1 MSSGQSP
8 VNAINIPGMLKN
20 MLREGFSTV
29 HCLSEL
35 IDDSQ
40 GASAKV
46 IHIHMDSHTNHL
58 VLADDGNGMTRDKL
72 ESSHYFHSRSSAS
85 SKHGRFGIGRK
96 HALVHFTSLK
106 GVAQAITRS
115 AENNVL
121 SQLNLDF
128 PKVIASGNLYLLAHG
143 IEEES
148 RPIWNKYAVNQDG
161 KGTLTHFECDKTVLA
176 ELVQRAKSDNV
187 TNSLRYFL
195 ASTYNKYLTSGGKII
210 LNVDGEI
217 ISILPIDRL
226 CWDTV
231 KEKDE
236 HHIYIYLNPNTG
248 EVRAYFSEKYM
259 KTAKNNARGYLTLL
273 KGKKKHSFV
282 KGLPPDDFILLG
294 LVNLRCAYSENWIQ
308 LQKEVL
314 TDMGVN
320 VPDDNGD
327 GIEELRRVLGGT
339 DIERNGK
346 LIAMFQAEK
355 AKSGDKA
362 AYEYIE
368 QSRYSVRF
376 NPVSDDNVPKDDD
389 AYTLDDVFNVQVNK
403 SRIDTSLI
411 DANVWMTI
419 QKIRRSYATYCYKRL
434 CPQEEKSEEEEVDD
448 NAHVQ
453 EPSAASTPTDGLS
466 SYFLVVKKQKQ
477 VQEEEQQEQ
486 EQKPQE
492 EEQEEQQQKPQ
503 EEEQQ
508 QKPEEEEQE
517 QQQKPQ
523 EEEEQQKPQ
532 EEEQEEQKPQEEEQE
547 QEQQQEQQQKPQE
560 EEQQEQKPQEEEQQE
575 QKPQEQEQQQEQK
588 PQEEEQEQEQQ
599 PQEEEK
605 PQEEQQQQQVTPQ
618 PTPTA
623 VVDVISH
630 PREVPKTPGDLLI
643 QFRHMRSKYTD
654 TQLDAAIAKGGN
666 VVEPGIT
673 AKCRLLREIDEII
686 QKLLATA

>member
-1 MSSGQSP
+1 
-8 VNAINIPGMLKN
+8 
-20 MLREGFSTV
+20 
-29 HCLSEL
+29 
-35 IDDSQ
+35 
-40 GASAKV
+40 
-46 IHIHMDSHTNHL
+46 
-58 VLADDGNGMTRDKL
+58 
-72 ESSHYFHSRSSAS
+72 
-85 SKHGRFGIGRK
+85 
-96 HALVHFTSLK
+96 
-106 GVAQAITRS
+106 VAQAITRS

>member
-1 MSSGQSP
+1 MFVG
-8 VNAINIPGMLKN
+8 
-20 MLREGFSTV
+20 
-29 HCLSEL
+29 
-35 IDDSQ
+35 
-40 GASAKV
+40 
-46 IHIHMDSHTNHL
+46 
-58 VLADDGNGMTRDKL
+58 
-72 ESSHYFHSRSSAS
+72 
-85 SKHGRFGIGRK
+85 
-96 HALVHFTSLK
+96 
-106 GVAQAITRS
+106 
-115 AENNVL
+115 
-121 SQLNLDF
+121 
-128 PKVIASGNLYLLAHG
+128 
-143 IEEES
+143 
-148 RPIWNKYAVNQDG
+148 
-161 KGTLTHFECDKTVLA
+161 
-176 ELVQRAKSDNV
+176 
-187 TNSLRYFL
+187 
-195 ASTYNKYLTSGGKII
+195 
-210 LNVDGEI
+210 
-217 ISILPIDRL
+217 
-226 CWDTV
+226 
-231 KEKDE
+231 
-236 HHIYIYLNPNTG
+236 LNPNTG

-466 SYFLVVKKQKQ
+466 SYFLVIKKQKQ
-477 VQEEEQQEQ
+477 VQEEEQQQQQQQPQEEEQ

-492 EEQEEQQQKPQ
+492 EEQEQKPQ
-503 EEEQQ
+503 EEEQ
-508 QKPEEEEQE
+508 KPEEEE
-517 QQQKPQ
+517 
-523 EEEEQQKPQ
+523 
-532 EEEQEEQKPQEEEQE
+532 
-547 QEQQQEQQQKPQE
+547 
-560 EEQQEQKPQEEEQQE
+560 
-575 QKPQEQEQQQEQK
+575 QEQK
-588 PQEEEQEQEQQ
+588 PQEEEQEQKPQEEEHPQEEQQ
-599 PQEEEK
+599 EGQHPQEEQQEGQHPQEEQQEEQKPQEQKPQEEEQEQSQEKQPHEEEK
-605 PQEEQQQQQVTPQ
+605 PQEEQQQQVTPQ

-654 TQLDAAIAKGGN
+654 AQLDAAIAKGGN

>member
-1 MSSGQSP
+1 
-8 VNAINIPGMLKN
+8 
-20 MLREGFSTV
+20 
-29 HCLSEL
+29 
-35 IDDSQ
+35 
-40 GASAKV
+40 
-46 IHIHMDSHTNHL
+46 
-58 VLADDGNGMTRDKL
+58 
-72 ESSHYFHSRSSAS
+72 
-85 SKHGRFGIGRK
+85 
-96 HALVHFTSLK
+96 
-106 GVAQAITRS
+106 VAQTITRS
-115 AENNVL
+115 AEDNVL
-121 SQLNLDF
+121 SQLNIDF
-128 PKVIASGNLYLLAHG
+128 PKVIASGNLYILAHG

-176 ELVQRAKSDNV
+176 ELVQRAKSETV

-195 ASTYNKYLTSGGKII
+195 GSTYHNYLKSGGQII

-217 ISILPIDRL
+217 IHIVPIDRL

-231 KEKDE
+231 TEKDE

-434 CPQEEKSEEEEVDD
+434 CPQEEKSEEEEVDN

-466 SYFLVVKKQKQ
+466 SYFLVIKKQKQ
-477 VQEEEQQEQ
+477 VQEEEEQQQQQPQEEEQ

-492 EEQEEQQQKPQ
+492 EEQEQKPQ

-508 QKPEEEEQE
+508 EEQ
-517 QQQKPQ
+517 Q
-523 EEEEQQKPQ
+523 EEEQQEEQQEGQQQEEQQEEEQSQEEEKPQ
-532 EEEQEEQKPQEEEQE
+532 EEEQEEQKPEEEQ
-547 QEQQQEQQQKPQE
+547 PQE
-560 EEQQEQKPQEEEQQE
+560 EEQKPQEE
-575 QKPQEQEQQQEQK
+575 QKPEEEQPQEEEQK
-588 PQEEEQEQEQQ
+588 PQEEQPQEEQPQEEQKPQEEQQEGQHPQEEQ

-605 PQEEQQQQQVTPQ
+605 PQEEEQEQSQEKQPQQQAAAPVIRPR
-618 PTPTA
+618 PSA

-630 PREVPKTPGDLLI
+630 PREVPKTKLDLMI
-643 QFRHMRSKYTD
+643 QFRYLRSKYTD
-654 TQLDAAIAKGGN
+654 AEIDAVIAKASN

-673 AKCRLLREIDEII
+673 AKCRVLHDIDDFM
-686 QKLLATA
+686 QKELSS